1 MENFV
6 YQYLDILQNIQNY
19 NDITYIEENKQ
30 VNKIVHLHECIF
42 WLEIHY
48 PYQFS
53 HQIISNK
60 NLFNDVR
67 KNGYLNGNTKNILKD
82 EENDEYILYNGN
94 KVYIINDNPDSLMW
108 TLILLYIEM
117 HKNSPHNY
125 GNYISYLHNKIKPN
139 KKNIVVDC
147 GSSEGIFEIL
157 VANNYD
163 ISDILFVCID
173 PETQWN
179 HPLSK
184 TLNELGANYIIV
196 NEYINEENTLANILE
211 KNNLDPNDV
220 ICIKAD
226 IEGAEIDLINGFVN
240 YLNNNPL
247 CIICTYHNQDDAI
260 DLYNIFENYYKNI
273 EFSKGYLLPLIGELK
288 YPYYRKALIITH

>member
-139 KKNIVVDC
+139 KK
-147 GSSEGIFEIL
+147 
-157 VANNYD
+157 
-163 ISDILFVCID
+163 
-173 PETQWN
+173 
-179 HPLSK
+179 
-184 TLNELGANYIIV
+184 
-196 NEYINEENTLANILE
+196 
-211 KNNLDPNDV
+211 
-220 ICIKAD
+220 
-226 IEGAEIDLINGFVN
+226 
-240 YLNNNPL
+240 
-247 CIICTYHNQDDAI
+247 
-260 DLYNIFENYYKNI
+260 
-273 EFSKGYLLPLIGELK
+273 K
-288 YPYYRKALIITH
+288 YCC